1 MAVDSFPAP
10 IREIGLCLSG
20 GGYRAAAYHLGALLR
35 LNQAGLLPRLRTVS
49 SVSGGSIVAAFLG
62 LHWSKLIFNSEG
74 VATNLDA
81 VIIDPVLQFTG
92 HGLDAAAVLS
102 SAFIPGLISRRV
114 QKRYKKLFGSAT
126 LTDLPD
132 RQSGPD
138 FVITATNLSSGALF
152 RFSRRGVGD
161 FRKDPDDTSTGF
173 FQAPTIPLV
182 LAVAASSAFPPILS
196 PCLLDASKYSD
207 ARGAQRTV
215 YLTDGGIFDNL
226 GVEPLADSAHR
237 VVLSSDGGAPF
248 KRKTKP
254 PVDYLG
260 GTVHVLKVVDLQVRK
275 LRRSELIESAQRMER
290 RVAYWA
296 LNSTL
301 SDYAADARKRQPD
314 FAVIEVSEAGRNDM
328 MSISTRLAALE
339 RDQQKRLANWGYAC
353 CDAAIRT
360 YAISAPCG
368 AFPYEGGV

>member
-1 MAVDSFPAP
+1 
-10 IREIGLCLSG
+10 LCLSG
-20 GGYRAAAYHLGALLR
+20 GGYRAAVYHLGALSR

-62 LHWSKLIFNSEG
+62 LHWTKLIFDAEG

-81 VIIDPVLQFTG
+81 AVIDPVLQFTG

-114 QKRYKKLFGSAT
+114 QKRYKALFGSAT

-132 RQSGPD
+132 RRSGPD

-196 PCLLDASKYSD
+196 PCLLDASKHSE

-226 GVEPLADSAHR
+226 GLEPLADAAHR

-248 KRKTKP
+248 KRKIKP
-254 PVDYLG
+254 PLDYLG

-275 LRRSELIESAQRMER
+275 LRRSELIESAKRMER
-290 RVAYWA
+290 QVAYWV

-301 SDYAADARKRQPD
+301 SEYAAEARKREPD
-314 FAVIEVSEAGRNDM
+314 FAVLEVSDPSRNDM
-328 MSISTRLAALE
+328 MTITTRLAAI
-339 RDQQKRLANWGYAC
+339 DSGQQRRLANWGYAC

-360 YAISAPCG
+360 YAISAPRG
-368 AFPYEGGV
+368 AFPYQGGV